1 MLSLSD
7 ARSAV
12 IDLVEPTAD
21 PVLTTTNGGDIDK
34 ALTRTAIASVWVLNT
49 AYTVGQR
56 VVPSVQNG
64 RVYICTLAGTSGT
77 TEPSWLIAPRYAG
90 SVNPIG
96 PWWGI
101 GPGLPVDVSASAW
114 LWGLADNT
122 CAWQDDGAFAGEIYD
137 TQAAAAEC
145 WMVKSRRAANRI
157 DSAISGAVSARE
169 SQLAQQCLQM
179 ARSLRPV
186 RVV

>member
-7 ARSAV
+7 ARNAV

-21 PVLTTTNGGDIDK
+21 PVLTTTNGGDLDK
-34 ALTRTAIASVWVLNT
+34 ALARTAIASVWVLST
-49 AYTVGQR
+49 AYTVGQM

-64 RVYICTLAGTSGT
+64 RVYICTLAGTSDT

-96 PWWGI
+96 AWWGI

-122 CAWQDDGAFAGEIYD
+122 CAWQDAGAFAGEIYD
-137 TQAAAAEC
+137 VRAAASEA
-145 WMVKSRRAANRI
+145 WRMKARKAANRV

-169 SQLAQQCLQM
+169 SQVYQMCMDM
-179 ARSLRPV
+179 ARSLQPV